1 MQQTT
6 LAPAQDSEP
15 SLMMSAPS
23 MVYYGSFYELTE
35 QADIVI
41 IGQAQEAKEI
51 VNAARVPGDPA
62 KPDADHFGVGQIYEV
77 RVDEYQKGDG
87 PKTIYVLF
95 ARGLM
100 SVKDGQAP
108 SVEEIENVQKA
119 SGVAPLDPAKR
130 YLMFLNRSTHIYS
143 GYEDTGVY
151 VSIAHP
157 WLFELSDPNCVR
169 YQDANDFQG
178 NYLPQPLAAIEALI
192 HAAVL
197 GEQAPAAAA
206 YPAPVSAN
214 NCLPLETQP
223 YP

>member
-15 SLMMSAPS
+15 SLMMSVPS

-87 PKTIYVLF
+87 PKI
-95 ARGLM
+95 
-100 SVKDGQAP
+100 
-108 SVEEIENVQKA
+108 I
-119 SGVAPLDPAKR
+119 
-130 YLMFLNRSTHIYS
+130 
-143 GYEDTGVY
+143 
-151 VSIAHP
+151 
-157 WLFELSDPNCVR
+157 
-169 YQDANDFQG
+169 
-178 NYLPQPLAAIEALI
+178 
-192 HAAVL
+192 
-197 GEQAPAAAA
+197 
-206 YPAPVSAN
+206 
-214 NCLPLETQP
+214 
-223 YP
+223 